1 MTPLPYELAISL
13 RYLRSKH
20 RQHRV
25 SFNTVISIIGV
36 TLGVAA
42 LIATLGIMTG
52 FKEDVQKRILGTKAH
67 VTVVDRTGGNL
78 RDYRH
83 VLDTVGGIPHVMAAS
98 PFIYRQILLTSEFGV
113 QGVLLHGIDPSREG
127 QVTDVGRN
135 LIVGSLDDLA
145 ASHQTPAASPSAS
158 DTALPGIIVG
168 KELSSMLQVTLG
180 DRLNVVSPVGSTRII
195 GATPKIR
202 GFRLVGI
209 FDSGMYE
216 YDTSL
221 AYIALRNAQAF
232 FDLDDVASG
241 VAIKVDEILLADRVA
256 EAVNHALG
264 FPYWARDWMN
274 LNRNLFSALKMEKL
288 MMFVILVLI
297 ILVASFNIVGT
308 LMMIVVEKGRE
319 IAILKTMGA
328 TSRAVMRIFMLDGLI
343 IGAAGVIMGIP
354 LGYSICWAIQTFYTF
369 PTDVYYISRIPVNI
383 QVFDVLAVALSA
395 LLISLLATIYP
406 SRQAARLDPAAALR
420 YE

>member
-1 MTPLPYELAISL
+1 MNLPYEFSISF

-25 SFNTVISIIGV
+25 SFNTVISIVGV

-52 FKEDVQKRILGTKAH
+52 FKEDVQKRILGTKSH
-67 VTVVDRTGGNL
+67 VVVVDRTGGNL
-78 RDYRH
+78 SEYEQ
-83 VLDTVGGIPHVMAAS
+83 VLEKVTSVPHVVAAS

-113 QGVLLHGIDPSREG
+113 QGVLLNGIDPSREG
-127 QVTDVGRN
+127 QVTDVGKN
-135 LIVGSLDDLA
+135 LIVGSLDDLK
-145 ASHQTPAASPSAS
+145 SPQPTEDSS
-158 DTALPGIIVG
+158 SPDDILPGIIVG
-168 KELSSMLQVTLG
+168 KELSRVLQVTVG

-202 GFRLVGI
+202 GFRLTGI

-221 AYIALRNAQAF
+221 AYIALSDAQKF
-232 FDLDDVASG
+232 FAVGDTVSG
-241 VAIKVDEILLADRVA
+241 VAIKVDQIFLADQIA
-256 EAVNHALG
+256 DTIDQSLG
-264 FPYWARDWMN
+264 FPFWARDWME

-288 MMFVILVLI
+288 MMFIILVLI
-297 ILVASFNIVGT
+297 ILVASFNIVST

-328 TSRAVMRIFMLDGLI
+328 TSQAVMRIFMLDGLI
-343 IGAAGVIMGIP
+343 IGIAGIVLGIP

-369 PTDVYYISRIPVNI
+369 PTDVYYISRIPVEI
-383 QVFDVLAVALSA
+383 RAFDVLAVGLSA
-395 LLISLLATIYP
+395 VFISLLATIYP
-406 SRQAARLDPAAALR
+406 SRQAAKLDPAVALR

>member
-1 MTPLPYELAISL
+1 MNLPYEFAISF

-20 RQHRV
+20 RQRRV
-25 SFNTVISIIGV
+25 SFNTVISVVGV

-52 FKEDVQKRILGTKAH
+52 FKEDVQKRILGTKSH
-67 VTVVDRTGGNL
+67 VVVVDRTGGNL
-78 RDYRH
+78 SDYEH
-83 VLDTVGGIPHVMAAS
+83 VVEQVSNIPHVLAAS
-98 PFIYRQILLTSEFGV
+98 PFIYRQILLTSESGV
-113 QGVLLHGIDPSREG
+113 QGVLLNGIDPNREG
-127 QVTDVGRN
+127 QVTDISEN
-135 LIVGSLDDLA
+135 LVAGSLDDLKPPDVA
-145 ASHQTPAASPSAS
+145 DDADPSEKI
-158 DTALPGIIVG
+158 LPGVIVG
-168 KELSSMLQVTLG
+168 KELSRVLQVTIG

-221 AYIALRNAQAF
+221 AYISIEQAQEF
-232 FDLDDVASG
+232 FNVGDTVSG
-241 VAIKVDEILLADRVA
+241 VAIKVDEIFLADQIA
-256 EAVNHALG
+256 EEIDHTLG
-264 FPYWARDWMN
+264 FPYWARGWME
-274 LNRNLFSALKMEKL
+274 LNRNLFSALKMEKI

-297 ILVASFNIVGT
+297 ILVASFNIVST

-319 IAILKTMGA
+319 IAILKTMGM
-328 TSRAVMRIFMLDGLI
+328 TSRSIMRIFMLDGLI
-343 IGAAGVIMGIP
+343 IGVAGMACGIP

-369 PTDVYYISRIPVNI
+369 PTDVYYISRIPVEI
-383 QVFDVLAVALSA
+383 KTFDVLAVGMSA
-395 LLISLLATIYP
+395 VVISLLATVYP
-406 SRQAARLDPAAALR
+406 SRQAARLDPAVALR

>member
-1 MTPLPYELAISL
+1 MTLPYEFSISL

-20 RQHRV
+20 RQNRI
-25 SFNTVISIIGV
+25 SFNTVISIVGV

-52 FKEDVQKRILGTKAH
+52 FKEDVQKRILGTKSH
-67 VTVVDRTGGNL
+67 IVVVDRTGGNL
-78 RDYRH
+78 SDYEQVLNKITGVPH
-83 VLDTVGGIPHVMAAS
+83 VLAAS
-98 PFIYRQILLTSEFGV
+98 PFIYRQILLTSKYGV
-113 QGVLLHGIDPSREG
+113 QGVLLNGIDPNREA
-127 QVTDVGRN
+127 QVTDVEEN
-135 LIVGSLDDLA
+135 LTVGSLDDLK
-145 ASHQTPAASPSAS
+145 SPPPTENLS
-158 DTALPGIIVG
+158 TVNKVLPGIIIG
-168 KELSSMLQVTLG
+168 KELSRTLQVTVG
-180 DRLNVVSPVGSTRII
+180 DRLNVVSPVGSKRIV

-202 GFRLVGI
+202 GFRLAGI

-221 AYIALRNAQAF
+221 AYIALDNAQKF
-232 FDLDDVASG
+232 FDVGDTVSG
-241 VAIKVDEILLADRVA
+241 VAIKVDNIFLADQIA
-256 EAVNHALG
+256 EEIDQSLG
-264 FPYWARDWMN
+264 FPFWARDWME

-297 ILVASFNIVGT
+297 ILVASFNIVST

-328 TSRAVMRIFMLDGLI
+328 TSQAIMRIFMLDGLL
-343 IGAAGVIMGIP
+343 IGVAGIMLGIP

-369 PTDVYYISRIPVNI
+369 PTDVYYISRIPVEI
-383 QVFDVLAVALSA
+383 RGFDVLVVAISAVV
-395 LLISLLATIYP
+395 ISLLATIFP
-406 SRQAARLDPAAALR
+406 SRQAAKLDPAVAMR

>member
-1 MTPLPYELAISL
+1 MASLPYELSISL

-20 RQHRV
+20 RQRRV
-25 SFNTVISIIGV
+25 SFNTVISIVGV

-52 FKEDVQKRILGTKAH
+52 FKEDVQKRILGTKSH
-67 VTVVDRTGGNL
+67 VVVVDRTGGNL
-78 RDYRH
+78 SDYEQALNK
-83 VLDTVGGIPHVMAAS
+83 VTSVPHVIAAS

-113 QGVLLHGIDPSREG
+113 QGVLLNGIDPSREG
-127 QVTDVGRN
+127 QVTDVGKN
-135 LIVGSLDDLA
+135 LIVGSLDDLK
-145 ASHQTPAASPSAS
+145 SPQPTENSSSS
-158 DTALPGIIVG
+158 DQVLPGIIVG
-168 KELSSMLQVTLG
+168 KELSRMLQVTVG

-221 AYIALRNAQAF
+221 AYIALHNAQKF
-232 FDLDDVASG
+232 FDVGDTVSG
-241 VAIKVDEILLADRVA
+241 VAIKVDEIFLADHIA
-256 EAVNHALG
+256 DAIDQTLG
-264 FPYWARDWMN
+264 FPFWARDWME

-297 ILVASFNIVGT
+297 ILVASFNIVST

-328 TSRAVMRIFMLDGLI
+328 TSQAVMRIFMLDGLI
-343 IGAAGVIMGIP
+343 IGMAGMLLGVP

-369 PTDVYYISRIPVNI
+369 PTDVYYISRIPVEI
-383 QVFDVLAVALSA
+383 RAFDVLVVALSA
-395 LLISLLATIYP
+395 VFISLIATIYP
-406 SRQAARLDPAAALR
+406 SRQAAKLDPAVALR

>member
-1 MTPLPYELAISL
+1 VTLPYEFSISL

-20 RQHRV
+20 RQNRI
-25 SFNTVISIIGV
+25 SFNTVISIVGV

-52 FKEDVQKRILGTKAH
+52 FKEDVQQRILGTKSH
-67 VTVVDRTGGNL
+67 VVVVDRTGGNL
-78 RDYRH
+78 SDYEQVLNKVTSVPH
-83 VLDTVGGIPHVMAAS
+83 VLAAS
-98 PFIYRQILLTSEFGV
+98 PFIYRQILLTSKFGV
-113 QGVLLHGIDPSREG
+113 QGVLLNGIDPNREG
-127 QVTDVGRN
+127 QVTDVEKN
-135 LIVGSLDDLA
+135 LTVGSLDDLN
-145 ASHQTPAASPSAS
+145 SPPPTKELSTS
-158 DTALPGIIVG
+158 DEILPGIIVG
-168 KELSSMLQVTLG
+168 KELSRTLQVTVG

-221 AYIALRNAQAF
+221 AYIALDNAQDF
-232 FDLDDVASG
+232 FDVGDTVSG
-241 VAIKVDEILLADRVA
+241 VAIKVDKIFLADQIA
-256 EAVNHALG
+256 EEIDQSLG
-264 FPYWARDWMN
+264 FPFWARDWME

-297 ILVASFNIVGT
+297 ILVASFNIVST
-308 LMMIVVEKGRE
+308 LMMIVIEKGRE

-328 TSRAVMRIFMLDGLI
+328 TSQAVMRIFMLDGLL
-343 IGAAGVIMGIP
+343 IGMAGIVLGIP

-369 PTDVYYISRIPVNI
+369 PTDVYYISRIPVEI
-383 QVFDVLAVALSA
+383 RGFDVLAVAISA
-395 LLISLLATIYP
+395 IMISLLATIFP
-406 SRQAARLDPAAALR
+406 SRQAAKLDPAVALR